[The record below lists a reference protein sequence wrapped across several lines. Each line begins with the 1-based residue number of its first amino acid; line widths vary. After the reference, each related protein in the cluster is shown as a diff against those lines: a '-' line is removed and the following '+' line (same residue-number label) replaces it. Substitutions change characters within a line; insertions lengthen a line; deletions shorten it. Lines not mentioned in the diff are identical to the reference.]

1 MPPLTPEQLQ
11 EIPVRL
17 EKLTRAFEETVL
29 EDISRRIVKAGTVTD
44 TAEWQLIR
52 LKEMGYANDFLEK
65 AIAEY
70 AEKSAEEISRL
81 FFDAAQVSDEFYGSV
96 YAKAGKPFTPLA
108 DNPYMQQL
116 IGAGIE
122 QTSGELKNFTRSMGF
137 SLPSPNGKVTFK
149 PIAKAYQDALDLAQM
164 QVSTGVF
171 DYNTA
176 VRNAVKS
183 LTASGLRFV
192 DYASGH
198 VNHADVAVRRAVM
211 TGVSQMSGKISEHNA
226 AELETDLVEVTAYA
240 GARPDHAEWQGR
252 WYSRSGESKK
262 YPSLVEVT
270 GYGTGAGLK
279 GWNCRHDFYPVLEGI
294 SVPAYTEEELRNID
308 PPPVEYKG
316 ETLTYYECTHKQ
328 RKMETAI
335 RKTKREIIG
344 AKGSG
349 DEEMFTAKS
358 VLLRRQREEYR
369 AFSQKANL
377 LTQNERSQ
385 VYGFDR
391 SIASKSSW
399 AARKKLDNSGRSG
412 IINIGSDASVD
423 VLTRKSKPDNYVE
436 PMPKKQFRAIKKA
449 FQQQGGVIQQNDEI
463 DAYLEKKHAEGIT
476 YNAETILLRQNP
488 GRASVFEELI
498 HTAQYRSGKNDG
510 SAKSCLLN
518 EIEAQQKLIK
528 HAKAYKLTELEI
540 KQTENALKRYQEDLE
555 AYIKLH
561 GGD

>member
-1 MPPLTPEQLQ
+1 MKNPDGT
-11 EIPVRL
+11 
-17 EKLTRAFEETVL
+17 
-29 EDISRRIVKAGTVTD
+29 IS
-44 TAEWQLIR
+44 
-52 LKEMGYANDFLEK
+52 
-65 AIAEY
+65 
-70 AEKSAEEISRL
+70 
-81 FFDAAQVSDEFYGSV
+81 
-96 YAKAGKPFTPLA
+96 
-108 DNPYMQQL
+108 
-116 IGAGIE
+116 
-122 QTSGELKNFTRSMGF
+122 
-137 SLPSPNGKVTFK
+137 FK

-252 WYSRSGESKK
+252 WYSLSGKSKK

-270 GYGTGAGLK
+270 GYGMGAGLK